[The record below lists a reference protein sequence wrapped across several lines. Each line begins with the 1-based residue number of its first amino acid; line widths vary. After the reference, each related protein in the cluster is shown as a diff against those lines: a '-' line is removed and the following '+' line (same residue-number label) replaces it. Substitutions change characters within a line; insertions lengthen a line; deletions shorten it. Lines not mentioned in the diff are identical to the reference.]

1 MRSGR
6 FSRFGLATES
16 VRQLETRPAS
26 PRRPRNQLNPKPF
39 LGGSRI
45 VMNGI
50 SFARV
55 KQATHSDAVTPRTAP
70 PMHQAVSTPVTAPV
84 TAKQRRAR
92 RKKQII
98 YGSIALV
105 VLWIAAWVLWSK
117 REKPIPVTTET
128 AIRKTIVQ
136 TVSATGKIQP
146 EVEVKISPEV
156 AGEIIE
162 LPVDDGLRVKKGD
175 LLVKIKPDSYKAL
188 LEQQEAAISAAKA
201 TNLQQ
206 KATMMKT
213 EHDLKRAE
221 DLFNKKLI
229 SEQEY
234 NGGQAAYDVAKNTY
248 ESSLHEIE
256 RAEASSSQARDQL
269 SKTTIYSP
277 LDGTVTVLNSK
288 LGERLVATGQFAGT
302 EVMRV
307 ADRTHMQAIVDVNEN
322 DVVNVKLGDIANVKI
337 DAYGDHKFKGTV
349 AQIGNTGKTTGS
361 GTQEEVTNFEVKIN
375 LERED
380 VLLRPGLSCTA
391 DIETNIVKDTV
402 AVPMQAVT
410 IRTGD
415 SNLSPEEIEKKRL
428 KSAAR
433 DKGDN
438 NADYVNERQEKAA
451 QKEEREKLMKV
462 VFLKK
467 GGKAQSVKVT
477 TGISDDTYME
487 IKSGLQP
494 GEEVISGSYSAISRK
509 LKDGAKVAYD
519 KEATK

>member
-1 MRSGR
+1 
-6 FSRFGLATES
+6 
-16 VRQLETRPAS
+16 
-26 PRRPRNQLNPKPF
+26 
-39 LGGSRI
+39 
-45 VMNGI
+45 
-50 SFARV
+50 
-55 KQATHSDAVTPRTAP
+55 
-70 PMHQAVSTPVTAPV
+70 MHQAVSTLAPAPL

-105 VLWIAAWVLWSK
+105 ALWIIASIIWNK

-162 LPVDDGLRVKKGD
+162 LPIEDGLRVKKGD
-175 LLVKIKPDSYKAL
+175 LLVRIKPDSYKAL

-213 EHDLKRAE
+213 EHDFKRAE
-221 DLFNKKLI
+221 DLFSKKLI

-234 NGGQAAYDVAKNTY
+234 NAAEAAYDVAKNTY

-256 RAEASSSQARDQL
+256 RAQAGSSQARDQL

-277 LDGTVTVLNSK
+277 IDGTITVLNSK

-307 ADRTHMQAIVDVNEN
+307 ADLGHMEARVDVNEN
-322 DVVNVKLGDIANVKI
+322 DVVNVKLGDKAEVKI
-337 DAYGDHKFKGTV
+337 DAYGDRKFNGTV
-349 AQIGNTGKTTGS
+349 YQIGNTGKTTGA
-361 GTQEEVTNFEVKIN
+361 GTQEEVTNFEVKI
-375 LERED
+375 RIED
-380 VLLRPGLSCTA
+380 HDVVLKPALSCTA
-391 DIETNIVKDTV
+391 EIHTNEMKDVV

-410 IRTGD
+410 IRTGE
-415 SNLSPEEIEKKRL
+415 SNLSPEEIEKK
-428 KSAAR
+428 KQKVTQR

-438 NADYVNERQEKAA
+438 NAEFVNERAEKAA
-451 QKEEREKLMKV
+451 QKEEREKLVKV
-462 VFLKK
+462 VFLKN
-467 GGKAQSVKVT
+467 GNKAQMVKVT
-477 TGISDDTYME
+477 TGISDDTYTE
-487 IKSGLQP
+487 IKSGIQA
-494 GEEVISGSYSAISRK
+494 GDEVISGSYSAISRK
-509 LKDGAKVAYD
+509 LKEGAKVALD
-519 KEATK
+519 KEGMK

>member
-1 MRSGR
+1 
-6 FSRFGLATES
+6 
-16 VRQLETRPAS
+16 
-26 PRRPRNQLNPKPF
+26 
-39 LGGSRI
+39 
-45 VMNGI
+45 MNGI

-55 KQATHSDAVTPRTAP
+55 KQATNSDAFTRRTAP
-70 PMHQAVSTPVTAPV
+70 PMHQAVSTPAPSPL

-98 YGSIALV
+98 YGSIALLALWV
-105 VLWIAAWVLWSK
+105 VGSIIWGK

-162 LPVDDGLRVKKGD
+162 LPVEDGMRVKKGD

-188 LEQQEAAISAAKA
+188 LEQQEAAISAARA

-206 KATMMKT
+206 KATMMKC
-213 EHDLKRAE
+213 EHDFKRAE
-221 DLFNKKLI
+221 DLFGKKLI

-234 NGGQAAYDVAKNTY
+234 NAAEAAYDVAKNTF
-248 ESSLHEIE
+248 ESSVHEIE
-256 RAEASSSQARDQL
+256 RAEAGSSQARDQL

-277 LDGTVTVLNSK
+277 IDGMVTVLNSK

-307 ADRTHMQAIVDVNEN
+307 ADLSHMEARVDVNEN
-322 DVVNVKLGDIANVKI
+322 DVVNVKVGDKADVKI
-337 DAYGDHKFKGTV
+337 DAYGNRKFHGNV
-349 AQIGNTGKTTGS
+349 YQIANTGKTTGA
-361 GTQEEVTNFEVKIN
+361 GTQEEVTNFEVKI
-375 LERED
+375 RIDDTD
-380 VLLRPGLSCTA
+380 VTLKPALSCTA
-391 DIETNIVKDTV
+391 EIHTNEVKDVV

-410 IRTGD
+410 IRTGE
-415 SNLSPEEIEKKRL
+415 SNLSPEEIEKK
-428 KSAAR
+428 KQKVAQR

-438 NADYVNERQEKAA
+438 NAEFVNERAEKAA
-451 QKEEREKLMKV
+451 QKEDRERVSKV

-467 GGKAQSVKVT
+467 GAKAQIVKVT
-477 TGISDDTYME
+477 TGISDDTYTE
-487 IKSGLQP
+487 IKSGIQP
-494 GEEVISGSYSAISRK
+494 GDEVISGSYCVISRK
-509 LKDGAKVAYD
+509 LKDGIKVTYD
-519 KEATK
+519 KEAMK

>member
-1 MRSGR
+1 
-6 FSRFGLATES
+6 
-16 VRQLETRPAS
+16 
-26 PRRPRNQLNPKPF
+26 
-39 LGGSRI
+39 
-45 VMNGI
+45 
-50 SFARV
+50 
-55 KQATHSDAVTPRTAP
+55 
-70 PMHQAVSTPVTAPV
+70 MHQAVAAPETAPKV
-84 TAKQRRAR
+84 ARKRRST
-92 RKKQII
+92 RKRQII
-98 YGSIALV
+98 VGAVGFL
-105 VLWIAAWVLWSK
+105 VLWLIVSILLSK
-117 REKPIPVTTET
+117 REKPIPVTTEK
-128 AIRKTIVQ
+128 AVRKTILQ
-136 TVSATGKIQP
+136 TVSATGKVQP
-146 EVEVKISPEV
+146 ETEVKISPEV

-162 LPVDDGLRVKKGD
+162 LPVADGMGIKKGD

-206 KATMMKT
+206 KATMLKT
-213 EHDLKRAE
+213 EQDLKRAE
-221 DLFNKKLI
+221 DMYAKKTI
-229 SEQEY
+229 SIQEY
-234 NGGQAAYDVAKNTY
+234 NNAQAASDVAKNTF

-256 RAEASSSQARDQL
+256 RAQAGSSQARDQL
-269 SKTTIYSP
+269 SKTTVYSP
-277 LDGTVTVLNSK
+277 INGTVTILNSK
-288 LGERLVATGQFAGT
+288 LGERIVATGQFAGT

-307 ADRTHMQAIVDVNEN
+307 ADLSRMQAVIDVNEN
-322 DVVNVKLGDIANVKI
+322 DVPNVKIGDKANVKI
-337 DAYGDHKFKGTV
+337 DAYGDRRFKGTV

-391 DIETNIVKDTV
+391 DIETNMVKDAV
-402 AVPMQAVT
+402 GVPMQAVT

-415 SNLSPEEIEKKRL
+415 SNLSPEEIEKKKL

-451 QKEEREKLMKV
+451 QREEREKLAKV
-462 VFLKK
+462 VFLKR

-487 IKSGLQP
+487 IKTGVQP
-494 GEEVISGSYSAISRK
+494 GDEVISGSYSAISRK
-509 LKDGAKVAYD
+509 LKDGAKVTYD